1 MGRDLA
7 LCRVPRIEAQR
18 DGAALAGLQLDGGG
32 RALAL
37 HALRRRAGDGVDGGA
52 SGGAVLIHTPL
63 STTSVLDEAAD
74 AVSMTAAPWA
84 GVLMVTALPYRF
96 LQALFLDQL
105 FEVGSNASHY
115 GNLLGRTANLTV
127 ATILLALWGRA
138 VYARACR
145 LALVR
150 GSAPGREAWRVP
162 PAALAS
168 YVLTAST
175 AMLLGYLS
183 LFTVLGFVGVAT
195 FAGLAIGTMELND
208 RVSVIA
214 PFMRIAQYTK
224 HIAIPFALA
233 FIFFCAV
240 VVALINL
247 AAAFELGQ
255 WLIGAIG
262 AFDAPN
268 WQSLFTGSN
277 RRYVL
282 MLCAGAI
289 VIVEPF
295 WIAAHVIFVRKSG
308 AVESGDDLRS
318 WFEELRRTA

>member
-1 MGRDLA
+1 M
-7 LCRVPRIEAQR
+7 
-18 DGAALAGLQLDGGG
+18 
-32 RALAL
+32 
-37 HALRRRAGDGVDGGA
+37 
-52 SGGAVLIHTPL
+52 IHTPL

-105 FEVGSNASHY
+105 FEVGSSASQY
-115 GNLLGRTANLTV
+115 GNLLGTTANITV
-127 ATILLALWGRA
+127 ATIVVALWGRA

-145 LALVR
+145 LALAR

-168 YVLTAST
+168 YILTAST
-175 AMLLGYLS
+175 AMLAGYLS
-183 LFTVLGFVGVAT
+183 LFTVLGFVGVAI

-208 RVSVIA
+208 RVSVTG
-214 PFMRIAQYTK
+214 PFKRIFEYAK
-224 HIAIPFALA
+224 HISIPFALV
-233 FIFFCAV
+233 FIFFCAM
-240 VVALINL
+240 VVALLNL
-247 AAAFELGQ
+247 AAAFEIGKWLLGTV
-255 WLIGAIG
+255 GV
-262 AFDAPN
+262 FNAPN
-268 WQSLFTGSN
+268 WQSLFTGEN
-277 RRYVL
+277 RRFML

-308 AVESGDDLRS
+308 AVESGDDMRS